1 MSDISRERITRI
13 ERVEVRSS
21 RPRDIGFNSRK
32 GAHGTVVHD
41 SVVRVHTASGAVGVG
56 WSPLKRAAAESLL
69 GRRLGELFHL
79 PDGSLT
85 EGVAIDL
92 PLWDLAARLRGV
104 PLYRLLGA
112 RGSRAVELYDGSIYI
127 DDLDA
132 GDGEAQEIFREEVR
146 TGHRYGYRNFKIKIG
161 RGARW
166 MPTAAGLERD
176 VLVIHTVREAAGPDA
191 KILVDANNGGTLN
204 STKDTLTACAGVGL
218 YWFEEPFAE
227 DPELNADLKQFIR
240 ERGYPTLVADGES
253 GPPPPTFFAMVEAGD
268 IDVVQHDFRADGAD
282 VVEGHRGAYRAV
294 GRVLRPALLGLD
306 HRALRARPLRG
317 VGSQLRPAG
326 GGARRHRGR
335 GAGRLGAARRQAAG
349 AGHSRHRLRPG
360 AGADRARRARRR
372 RLPSG
377 GPDVKMEGDLR
388 DYADVVPTGVRYGGA
403 DYSETVLA
411 RRKPRLLLRK

>member
-1 MSDISRERITRI
+1 MTPRFRI
-13 ERVEVRSS
+13 ERIEVHSP
-21 RPRDIGFNSRK
+21 RPRDIGFNARK

-56 WSPLKRAAAESLL
+56 WSRLERAAAESLV
-69 GRRLGELFHL
+69 GRRLGELFRL
-79 PDGSLT
+79 PDGSLA

-132 GDGEAQEIFREEVR
+132 GDAEAQEIFREEVR

-227 DPELNADLKQFIR
+227 DPELNADLR
-240 ERGYPTLVADGES
+240 SSSASAATRPWWPTAS
-253 GPPPPTFFAMVEAGD
+253 
-268 IDVVQHDFRADGAD
+268 
-282 VVEGHRGAYRAV
+282 
-294 GRVLRPALLGLD
+294 
-306 HRALRARPLRG
+306 
-317 VGSQLRPAG
+317 
-326 GGARRHRGR
+326 
-335 GAGRLGAARRQAAG
+335 
-349 AGHSRHRLRPG
+349 
-360 AGADRARRARRR
+360 RARRR
-372 RLPSG
+372 PPSSPWWKPG
-377 GPDVKMEGDLR
+377 TSRWCSTTSAPR
-388 DYADVVPTGVRYGGA
+388 D
-403 DYSETVLA
+403 
-411 RRKPRLLLRK
+411 

>member
-1 MSDISRERITRI
+1 MSDISRERIARI
-13 ERVEVRSS
+13 ERIEVHSP
-21 RPRDIGFNSRK
+21 RPRDIGFNARK
-32 GAHGTVVHD
+32 GAHGMVVDD

-56 WSPLKRAAAESLL
+56 WSRLERAAAESLV
-69 GRRLGELFHL
+69 GRRLGELFRL
-79 PDGSLT
+79 PDGSLA

-92 PLWDLAARLRGV
+92 PLWDLAARLQGV

-132 GDGEAQEIFREEVR
+132 GDAEAQEIFREEVR

-227 DPELNADLKQFIR
+227 DPELNADLRQFIR
-240 ERGYPTLVADGES
+240 QRGYPTLVADGES
-253 GPPPPTFFAMVEAGD
+253 GPPPPTFFSMVEAGD
-268 IDVVQHDFRADGAD
+268 IDVVQHDFRAMGLTWWKATAARIEPWGARCAPHCWGSIIERYAHAHFAASVPNFALQEAAPADTEGVVLDGW
-282 VVEGHRGAYRAV
+282 E
-294 GRVLRPALLGLD
+294 LRDGKLLVPDTPGTGFDLEPE
-306 HRALRARPLRG
+306 LIERG
-317 VGSQLRPAG
+317 VR
-326 GGARRHRGR
+326 
-335 GAGRLGAARRQAAG
+335 AADGYR
-349 AGHSRHRLRPG
+349 
-360 AGADRARRARRR
+360 
-372 RLPSG
+372 
-377 GPDVKMEGDLR
+377 VE
-388 DYADVVPTGVRYGGA
+388 VR
-403 DYSETVLA
+403 T
-411 RRKPRLLLRK
+411 